1 MSVVNND
8 ECSYNTYKACELEEI
23 EGYICFPSLSASS
36 WFRYCRTTQINA
48 CSSFFIVMSEKAV
61 SHLFCV
67 EYKRVNVTLQRAG
80 SDGSCITK

>member
-48 CSSFFIVMSEKAV
+48 CSSFSF
-61 SHLFCV
+61 F
-67 EYKRVNVTLQRAG
+67 Y
-80 SDGSCITK
+80 SDVGKSRLTVVLCGI